1 MSIITYKECI
11 EDIYSHIEAL
21 KKVKS
26 QIETIQSIAHE
37 YRFSLSAP
45 QKFLD
50 GLQKEARYHESK
62 IELINNYIAKH
73 HTK

>member
-1 MSIITYKECI
+1 MSIVSYQQCI
-11 EDIYSHIEAL
+11 EDLNNH
-21 KKVKS
+21 KKSLEKVTK
-26 QIETIQSIAHE
+26 QIETIMAIADE

-45 QKFLD
+45 QKFID
-50 GLQKEARYHESK
+50 GLEREVKYHESK